1 MMRDQYMS
9 DKPNLPPKAKIALLL
24 AAVALA
30 AYIGV
35 YVRVY
40 FFGP

>member
-1 MMRDQYMS
+1 MREHAMNE
-9 DKPNLPPKAKIALLL
+9 KPNLPSKTKVALLL
-24 AAVALA
+24 VAIALA